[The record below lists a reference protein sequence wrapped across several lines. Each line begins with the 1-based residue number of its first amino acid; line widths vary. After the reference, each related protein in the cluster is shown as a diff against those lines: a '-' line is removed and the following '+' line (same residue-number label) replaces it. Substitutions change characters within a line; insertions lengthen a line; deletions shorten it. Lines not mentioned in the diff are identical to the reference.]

1 MVQRVSEAII
11 KKALMEK
18 RFSPHSLASIDE
30 AERLAYRLYKDA
42 LEPYAVKYASYGV
55 SLKIAIEWK
64 SRGLQMKT
72 RPEIDS
78 TYEAFIVCR
87 GFDSSGH
94 IVESSDHDFCM
105 DFAWFLSIYD
115 GGEIVVFE
123 DIDGEMHELL
133 QTCDDYFAHPY

>member
-1 MVQRVSEAII
+1 
-11 KKALMEK
+11 MEK

-78 TYEAFIVCR
+78 TYEAFIV
-87 GFDSSGH
+87 
-94 IVESSDHDFCM
+94 ESSDHDFCM
-105 DFAWFLSIYD
+105 DFAWFLSKYG
-115 GGEIVVFE
+115 GGEVIVFE
-123 DIDGEMHELL
+123 DIDGDMHELL

>member
-1 MVQRVSEAII
+1 
-11 KKALMEK
+11 MEK

-78 TYEAFIVCR
+78 TYEAIIVCR

-94 IVESSDHDFCM
+94 IVESSDHDFYM
-105 DFAWFLSIYD
+105 DFAWFLSKYG